1 MTSDVGAAAS
11 GGSFFPPAVVPALR
25 IPRPTSAQE
34 PRLTLAQRVA
44 VIPGMSRDDLRIAG
58 PATMAAT
65 LQSLWAAMANR
76 PVQELVAG
84 ETHENGTPRIGSQV
98 AVWLIGRI
106 SEAYGRRTLV
116 KLSQVK
122 SIEALRSIGG
132 LTQLLTAAISADM
145 EGKLV

>member
-1 MTSDVGAAAS
+1 MT
-11 GGSFFPPAVVPALR
+11 
-25 IPRPTSAQE
+25 
-34 PRLTLAQRVA
+34 
-44 VIPGMSRDDLRIAG
+44 
-58 PATMAAT
+58 AT

-98 AVWLIGRI
+98 AVWLIGHI

-122 SIEALRSIGG
+122 SVETLRSIGG

>member
-1 MTSDVGAAAS
+1 M
-11 GGSFFPPAVVPALR
+11 AV
-25 IPRPTSAQE
+25 
-34 PRLTLAQRVA
+34 
-44 VIPGMSRDDLRIAG
+44 
-58 PATMAAT
+58 T

-76 PVQELVAG
+76 PVQELVSG
-84 ETHENGTPRIGSQV
+84 ETDENGTPRIGSQV

-122 SIEALRSIGG
+122 SVEALRSIGG
-132 LTQLLTAAISADM
+132 LTELLTAAISADM